1 MAKKVKRLK
10 FVCPNCDGSRLSHI
24 EDSGIIQSEIID
36 FSEDGNFSYDP
47 PIITESESHSFQCC
61 DCNFILVDKHN
72 NNIVD
77 VDKAAKWI
85 KKNCPQK

>member
-1 MAKKVKRLK
+1 MAKKIKRLK
-10 FVCPNCDGSRLSHI
+10 FVCPNCGSNRLDCCENNAFI
-24 EDSGIIQSEIID
+24 RSEIID
-36 FSEDGNFSYDP
+36 FPEDGNFRYDP

-61 DCNFILVDKHN
+61 DCNFILVDKHD